1 MSTME
6 LGGHD
11 PFIVLKDADLE
22 LAVNCA
28 YTSRLINSGQAC
40 NNAKRF
46 IITSKVYDEFRD
58 RLIEKIKSTAV
69 VGDPMDRASTI
80 GPLSSI
86 KQRDLLREQCDRAVN
101 EGGASIVYGS
111 PKFKMSE
118 PELANGAFFSPIVM
132 ENMSSDS

>member
-1 MSTME
+1 MSVECAKNVKMSTME

-28 YTSRLINSGQAC
+28 YISRTINSGQAC

-46 IITSKVYDEFRD
+46 IITSKVYDEFKE

-69 VGDPMDRASTI
+69 VGDPMDRAVNI
-80 GPLSSI
+80 GPLSSV
-86 KQRDLLREQCDRAVN
+86 KQRDILRD
-101 EGGASIVYGS
+101 
-111 PKFKMSE
+111 
-118 PELANGAFFSPIVM
+118 
-132 ENMSSDS
+132 